1 MRQLPD
7 GHGPM
12 PSPILL
18 QHPLSN
24 GAVTDWD
31 DMEEL
36 WRYGI
41 EDELRLDAVE
51 HPVLMADSTATDSS
65 ERWVCVGGPG
75 KRRRGRRPRAGV
87 RLGFSI

>member
-1 MRQLPD
+1 
-7 GHGPM
+7 M

-41 EDELRLDAVE
+41 EDELGLDAVE

-65 ERWVCVGGPG
+65 ERCVGN
-75 KRRRGRRPRAGV
+75 
-87 RLGFSI
+87 S

>member
-1 MRQLPD
+1 
-7 GHGPM
+7 M

-51 HPVLMADSTATDSS
+51 HPVLMADSTATDAS
-65 ERWVCVGGPG
+65 ERCGGSAAGGKKREGAGRGRG
-75 KRRRGRRPRAGV
+75 KRGAG
-87 RLGFSI
+87 LGWI